1 MVNEQSARTK
11 QLIQNI
17 QYEFGDAIAGV
28 LKETNRRRLKG
39 AGKLTAVAEVGR
51 NSVRWTLVWTEGAI
65 NFDLN
70 VVATIEDD
78 GTHARIGRVWVQR
91 HASTP
96 LDFDGHTPTTRMRR
110 LTMLSL
116 AEIRE
121 AIDAEWG

>member
-1 MVNEQSARTK
+1 MANEQSPHAQ
-11 QLIQNI
+11 QLIQSI
-17 QYEFGDAIAGV
+17 QHEYGNAIAEV
-28 LKETNRRRLKG
+28 LRETSRHRLKG
-39 AGKLTAVAEVGR
+39 KGKVTVAAEAGR
-51 NSVRWTLVWTEGAI
+51 NSVRWTLAWMDGEI

-78 GTHARIGRVWVQR
+78 GVRARIGRVWVQR

-110 LTMLSL
+110 LTSLSL

-121 AIDAEWG
+121 AIEAEWG